1 MNAVTQTVAA
11 EPVSGVEIF
20 VPLAKLKKSPR
31 NARKV
36 PHGEAAIEALA
47 ASIQHKGLI
56 QNLVVEPEV
65 KEDGTPT
72 GYYLVTAGEGRRLA
86 MLLRAKRKQ
95 IKKSEPVRCWLDTA
109 NDPAEIS
116 LDENVTRT
124 PMHPADQFERFAELS
139 NDKGW
144 GAQEIGARFGVSA
157 SVVKQRL
164 RLGAVS
170 PKLLQVYRE
179 DGLTLDQLMA
189 FAITE
194 DHARQEQVFEGLH
207 HNREPWIIRRD
218 MTASNVPATD
228 RRAVFVGADAYIEA
242 GGNIIR
248 DLFSE
253 DRGGFFEDAG
263 LLDMLASERL
273 REIAGDVQAEG
284 WKWAEAHIDYPHAHG
299 MRRFYPQTIA
309 LSDEDE
315 ARLEALSAEH
325 DELAEGYSSYD
336 EMPEEVAAKLEA
348 VSDEIDAISAKRY
361 AYDANV
367 IAHGGAFVVLHHDGT
382 VRIERGF
389 VRPEDEALAD
399 PQPEDEADAIDPEAV
414 EDEQA
419 EDRDEDVQE
428 IEEEDEEPGK
438 PISDSLIRD
447 LSAHRTLALRVALA
461 EQPDMALIALTH
473 TLTAQLFYSYAEA
486 GCLEIRP
493 TVTPLGSHAAGIEDT
508 PLAARASEAHE
519 AWAERMPRDV
529 AALWSFI
536 VALDREQLVALLAH
550 CASRTVNALRVP
562 WDRKPRTLQTAD
574 RLATALTLDM
584 AKDWTPTV
592 DSYLGRVTKA
602 HILEAVAEGVSED
615 AARHIA
621 DKKKPE
627 MAEAA
632 EQRLVGTGWLP
643 AALRTPEPEAEP
655 VEMEEAGGIAQS
667 SEAEAPDTEAQDG
680 EAGVETVEAEAVE
693 QPTEAETDAA
703 EPETEGAEAAYSVA
717 AE

>member
-1 MNAVTQTVAA
+1 MNAVTETVAA

-56 QNLVVEPEV
+56 QNLVIEPET

-72 GYYLVTAGEGRRLA
+72 GHYLVTAGEGRRLA

-95 IKKSEPVRCWLDTA
+95 CKKSEPMRCWLDTA
-109 NDPAEIS
+109 NDPAEVS

-194 DHARQEQVFEGLH
+194 DHSRQEQVFEGLH

-263 LLDMLASERL
+263 LLDMLAVEKL
-273 REIAGDVQAEG
+273 REVAATVEAEG
-284 WKWAEAHIDYPHAHG
+284 WKWTEVHIDYPHAHG
-299 MRRFYPQTIA
+299 MRRFYPQSIA

-315 ARLEALSAEH
+315 ARLEALSTEH

-336 EMPEEVAAKLEA
+336 EMPEDVAAKLEA
-348 VSDEIDAISAKRY
+348 VSDEIDALSEKRST
-361 AYDANV
+361 YDANV
-367 IAHGGAFVVLHHDGT
+367 IAHGGAFVVLHHDGS
-382 VRIERGF
+382 VRVERGF

-399 PQPEDEADAIDPEAV
+399 PQPEDEGDAIDPKAV
-414 EDEQA
+414 EDGPT
-419 EDRDEDVQE
+419 EDGDEDAQE

-438 PISDSLIRD
+438 PISDSLTRD
-447 LSAHRTLALRVALA
+447 LSAHRTLALRVALG
-461 EQPDMALIALTH
+461 ERPELALIVLTH

-486 GCLEIRP
+486 GCLEVRP
-493 TVTPLGSHAAGIEDT
+493 TVTPLGSHADGIEDT
-508 PLAARASEAHE
+508 PLAAKANETRE

-529 AALWSFI
+529 AGLWGFI
-536 VALDREQLVALLAH
+536 VGLDDEKRLALLAH
-550 CASRTVNALRVP
+550 CASRTVNALRLP

-574 RLATALTLDM
+574 RLASALALDV

-602 HILEAVAEGVSED
+602 HIVEAVTEGVSED
-615 AARHIA
+615 AARRIA
-621 DKKKPE
+621 DMKKPD
-627 MAEAA
+627 MAQAA
-632 EQRLVGTGWLP
+632 EQLLAGTGWVP
-643 AALRTPEPEAEP
+643 TVLRTPVAEADQPAAVEAED
-655 VEMEEAGGIAQS
+655 AGIVAQP
-667 SEAEAPDTEAQDG
+667 SEAEVPDTGAEDG
-680 EAGVETVEAEAVE
+680 EAFYA
-693 QPTEAETDAA
+693 
-703 EPETEGAEAAYSVA
+703 VA

>member
-1 MNAVTQTVAA
+1 MNAVTETVAA

-56 QNLVVEPEV
+56 QNLVVEPET

-72 GYYLVTAGEGRRLA
+72 GYFLVTAGEGRRLA

-95 IKKSEPVRCWLDTA
+95 IKKSEPVRCWLDTQ
-109 NDPAEIS
+109 NDPSEIS

-157 SVVKQRL
+157 GVVKQRL

-189 FAITE
+189 FAINE

-228 RRAVFVGADAYIEA
+228 RRAVFVGADAYVEA

-263 LLDMLASERL
+263 LLDMLAAERL
-273 REIAGDVQAEG
+273 REVAGEVEAEG
-284 WKWAEAHIDYPHAHG
+284 WKWTEAHIDFPHSHG
-299 MRRFYPQTIA
+299 LRRFYPEPVT
-309 LSDEDE
+309 LTDEDE

-325 DELAEGYSSYD
+325 DALAEGYESYD
-336 EMPEEVAAKLEA
+336 EMPEDVAAGLEA
-348 VSDEIDAISAKRY
+348 VSDEIDGISAKRS
-361 AYDANV
+361 AFAPSV
-367 IAHGGAFVVLHHDGT
+367 IANGGAFVILNHDGT
-382 VRIERGF
+382 VKIERGF
-389 VRPEDEALAD
+389 VRAEDEALAD
-399 PQPEDEADAIDPEAV
+399 PQPEPEADGEPTEPQTG
-414 EDEQA
+414 EDEQP
-419 EDRDEDVQE
+419 EDGDEDAQE
-428 IEEEDEEPGK
+428 IEEDEEPGK
-438 PISDSLIRD
+438 PISDSLTRD
-447 LSAHRTLALRVALA
+447 LSAYRTLALRVALA
-461 EQPDMALIALTH
+461 DQPDTALIALTH
-473 TLTAQLFYSYAEA
+473 TLTVQLFYSYAEA
-486 GCLEIRP
+486 GCLEVRP
-493 TVTPLGSHAAGIEDT
+493 TVTPLGSHADGIEDT
-508 PLAARASEAHE
+508 PLAARASEQHE

-529 AALWSFI
+529 ADLWGFI
-536 VALDREQLVALLAH
+536 VGLTDERRTALLAH
-550 CASRTVNALRVP
+550 CAARTVNALRLP
-562 WDRKPRTLQTAD
+562 WDRKPRSLQTAD
-574 RLATALTLDM
+574 RLASAVALDV

-602 HILEAVAEGVSED
+602 HIVEAVSEGVSED
-615 AARHIA
+615 AARRIA
-621 DKKKPE
+621 DMKKPD
-627 MAEAA
+627 MAQTA
-632 EQRLVGTGWLP
+632 EQLLAGSGWLP
-643 AALRTPEPEAEP
+643 PVLRTPKAETEQPAPVEAEDLGSVKQP
-655 VEMEEAGGIAQS
+655 
-667 SEAEAPDTEAQDG
+667 SEAEAPDTEAEDG
-680 EAGVETVEAEAVE
+680 EASFA
-693 QPTEAETDAA
+693 
-703 EPETEGAEAAYSVA
+703 VA

>member
-1 MNAVTQTVAA
+1 MNAVTETAAA
-11 EPVSGVEIF
+11 EPVSAVEIF

-56 QNLVVEPEV
+56 QNLVVEPEI

-72 GYYLVTAGEGRRLA
+72 GAYLVTAGEGRRLA

-95 IKKSEPVRCWLDTA
+95 IRKSEPVRCWLDTA

-139 NDKGW
+139 NEKGW

-157 SVVKQRL
+157 GVVKQRL

-218 MTASNVPATD
+218 MTAANVPAAD
-228 RRAVFVGADAYIEA
+228 RRAVFVGADAYVEA
-242 GGNIIR
+242 GGHIIR

-263 LLDMLASERL
+263 LLDTLAAERL
-273 REIAGDVQAEG
+273 REIAGEVQAEG
-284 WKWAEAHIDYPHAHG
+284 WKWTEAHIDYPHAHG
-299 MRRFYPQTIA
+299 MRRFYPQPIA

-315 ARLEALSAEH
+315 ARLEGLSTEH

-336 EMPEEVAAKLEA
+336 EMPEGVAWKLEA
-348 VSDEIDAISAKRY
+348 VSDEIDAISAKRH

-389 VRPEDEALAD
+389 VRLEDEALAD
-399 PQPEDEADAIDPEAV
+399 PQPELEAEGDATAPEAV

-419 EDRDEDVQE
+419 ENGDEDVRE
-428 IEEEDEEPGK
+428 VEEEDEEPGK
-438 PISDSLIRD
+438 PISDSLTRD
-447 LSAHRTLALRVALA
+447 LSAHRTLALRVALG
-461 EQPDMALIALTH
+461 ERPDLALIALTH

-486 GCLEIRP
+486 GCLEVRP
-493 TVTPLGSHAAGIEDT
+493 TVTPLGSHADGIEDT
-508 PLAARASEAHE
+508 PLAAKANEARE

-529 AALWSFI
+529 ADLWGFI
-536 VALDREQLVALLAH
+536 VRLDDEKRLALLAH
-550 CASRTVNALRVP
+550 CASRTVNALRLP
-562 WDRKPRTLQTAD
+562 WDRKPCSLQTAD
-574 RLATALTLDM
+574 RLATALALDV

-602 HILEAVAEGVSED
+602 HIVEAVTESLSED
-615 AARHIA
+615 AARRIA
-621 DKKKPE
+621 DMKKPD
-627 MAEAA
+627 MAQTA
-632 EQRLVGTGWLP
+632 EQLLAGTGWLP
-643 AALRTPEPEAEP
+643 AVLRTPESEQPAP
-655 VEMEEAGGIAQS
+655 VEVEDAGTVGQP
-667 SEAEAPDTEAQDG
+667 SEAEAPETGAEDG
-680 EAGVETVEAEAVE
+680 EASYA
-693 QPTEAETDAA
+693 
-703 EPETEGAEAAYSVA
+703 VA

>member
-1 MNAVTQTVAA
+1 MNAVTETAA
-11 EPVSGVEIF
+11 AAPVSGVEIF
-20 VPLAKLKKSPR
+20 LPLAKLKKSPR

-56 QNLVVEPEV
+56 QNLVVEPEI

-109 NDPAEIS
+109 NDPSEIS

-124 PMHPADQFERFAELS
+124 PMHPADQFERFRELA
-139 NDKGW
+139 DGKGW

-228 RRAVFVGADAYIEA
+228 RRAVFVGADAYVEA

-263 LLDMLASERL
+263 LLDMLATEKL
-273 REIAGDVQAEG
+273 REIAGKVQAEG

-299 MRRFYPQTIA
+299 MRRFYPQAVT
-309 LSDEDE
+309 LSDDDE
-315 ARLEALSAEH
+315 ARLEALSTEH

-336 EMPEEVAAKLEA
+336 EMPEDVAEKLEA
-348 VSDEIDAISAKRY
+348 ISDEIDAISEKRF

-367 IAHGGAFVVLHHDGT
+367 IARGGAFVVLHHDGT

-389 VRPEDEALAD
+389 VRAEDEALAD
-399 PQPEDEADAIDPEAV
+399 SQPEPDADAGTTDPQAG

-419 EDRDEDVQE
+419 EDGDEDVQDF
-428 IEEEDEEPGK
+428 EDEEPGK
-438 PISDSLIRD
+438 PISDSLTRD
-447 LSAHRTLALRVALA
+447 LSAHRTLALRVALG

-486 GCLEIRP
+486 GCLEVRP
-493 TVTPLGSHAAGIEDT
+493 TVTPLGSHADGIEDT
-508 PLAARASEAHE
+508 PLAARASEARE

-529 AALWSFI
+529 ADLWGFI
-536 VALDREQLVALLAH
+536 VNLDDEKRLALLAH
-550 CASRTVNALRVP
+550 CASRTVNALRLP

-574 RLATALTLDM
+574 RLATALALDV

-602 HILEAVAEGVSED
+602 RIVEAVTEGVSED
-615 AARHIA
+615 AARRIA
-621 DKKKPE
+621 DMKKPD
-627 MAEAA
+627 MAQAA
-632 EQRLVGTGWLP
+632 EQLLAGTGWLP
-643 AALRTPEPEAEP
+643 AVLRTAQPEAEQTATVA
-655 VEMEEAGGIAQS
+655 VEDS
-667 SEAEAPDTEAQDG
+667 
-680 EAGVETVEAEAVE
+680 EAVE
-693 QPTEAETDAA
+693 QASK
-703 EPETEGAEAAYSVA
+703 AEAAESPGLDEEASYAVA

>member
-1 MNAVTQTVAA
+1 MTKTVQIETTAA
-11 EPVSGVEIF
+11 EPVSGIEIF
-20 VPLAKLKKSPR
+20 VPLNKLKKSPK

-47 ASIQHKGLI
+47 ASIEHKGLI
-56 QNLVVEPEV
+56 QNLVIEPEM
-65 KEDGTPT
+65 KDEKPT
-72 GYYLVTAGEGRRLA
+72 GAYFVTAGEGRRLA
-86 MLLRAKRKQ
+86 YLLRAKRRQ
-95 IKKSEPVRCWLDTA
+95 IRKNHPVRCRLDTE
-109 NDPAEIS
+109 NDPSEIS

-124 PMHPADQFERFAELS
+124 PMHPADQFERFRELADG
-139 NDKGW
+139 NGW
-144 GAQEIGARFGVSA
+144 GAEEIGARFGVSGG
-157 SVVKQRL
+157 VVKQRL

-194 DHARQEQVFEGLH
+194 DHARQEQVFENLH

-218 MTASNVPATD
+218 MTANNVPADD

-263 LLDMLASERL
+263 LLDMLAVEKL
-273 REIAGDVQAEG
+273 REIADGVQAEG
-284 WKWAEAHIDYPHAHG
+284 WKWVEAHIDYPHAHG
-299 MRRFYPQTIA
+299 MRRFYPQA
-309 LSDEDE
+309 VDLSDEDE
-315 ARLEALSAEH
+315 ARLEALSTEH

-336 EMPEEVAAKLEA
+336 EMPEDVAKKLEA

-399 PQPEDEADAIDPEAV
+399 PQPEDEAEAIEPEAV

-419 EDRDEDVQE
+419 EDSDEEVQDFE
-428 IEEEDEEPGK
+428 DEDEEPGK

-447 LSAHRTLALRVALA
+447 LSAHRTLALRVALG
-461 EQPDMALIALTH
+461 EQPGIALIALTH

-493 TVTPLGSHAAGIEDT
+493 TVTPLGGHAAGIEDT
-508 PLAARASEAHE
+508 PLAVRASEAHD

-529 AALWSFI
+529 ADLWGFI
-536 VALDREQLVALLAH
+536 VALDDEQRMALLAH
-550 CASRTVNALRVP
+550 CASRTVNALRLP

-574 RLATALTLDM
+574 RLATALALDM

-615 AARHIA
+615 AARRIA

-632 EQRLVGTGWLP
+632 EQRLVGKGWLP
-643 AALRTPEPEAEP
+643 AVLRTPEPEAEP
-655 VEMEEAGGIAQS
+655 VETEDAEGIAQP
-667 SEAEAPDTEAQDG
+667 SEAEAPDTGAQDG
-680 EAGVETVEAEAVE
+680 EAVEVEAVE
-693 QPTEAETDAA
+693 QPTEPEAVDADVEPVDEEDAYSIAA
-703 EPETEGAEAAYSVA
+703 E
-717 AE
+717 

>member
-1 MNAVTQTVAA
+1 MNAVTETIAA

-56 QNLVVEPEV
+56 QNLVIEPEV
-65 KEDGTPT
+65 KEDGTQT

-109 NDPAEIS
+109 NDPSEIS

-124 PMHPADQFERFAELS
+124 PMHPADQFERFRELADGKGYGAE
-139 NDKGW
+139 
-144 GAQEIGARFGVSA
+144 EIGARFGVSA
-157 SVVKQRL
+157 GVVKQRL

-218 MTASNVPATD
+218 MTAANVPADD

-284 WKWAEAHIDYPHAHG
+284 WKWAEAHIDYPHTHG
-299 MRRFYPQTIA
+299 FRRFYPQQIA
-309 LSDEDE
+309 LSDEEE
-315 ARLEALSAEH
+315 ARLNAASVEYDQLV
-325 DELAEGYSSYD
+325 EGYDSLD
-336 EMPEEVAAKLEA
+336 EMPEDVAAKVEA
-348 VSDEIDAISAKRY
+348 LDTEIDAVSAKRS
-361 AYDANV
+361 AYDPLV
-367 IAHGGAFVVLHHDGT
+367 IANGGVFVILNHDGT
-382 VRIERGF
+382 VKIERGF

-399 PQPEDEADAIDPEAV
+399 PQPEVQPEDDERAPVIDAG

-419 EDRDEDVQE
+419 EDQQEADEG
-428 IEEEDEEPGK
+428 EDEEPGK

-447 LSAHRTLALRVALA
+447 LSAHRTLALRVALG
-461 EQPDMALIALTH
+461 ERPDLAVMALTH

-486 GCLEIRP
+486 GCLEVRP
-493 TVTPLGSHAAGIEDT
+493 TVTPLGSHADGIEDT
-508 PLAARASEAHE
+508 PLAARTSEQHE

-529 AALWSFI
+529 ADLWGFI
-536 VALDREQLVALLAH
+536 VGLDDGKRLALLAH
-550 CASRTVNALRVP
+550 CASRTVNALRLP
-562 WDRKPRTLQTAD
+562 WDRKPRSLQTAD
-574 RLATALTLDM
+574 RLATALALDV

-592 DSYLGRVTKA
+592 DSYFGRVTKA
-602 HILEAVAEGVSED
+602 HIVEAVTEGVSED
-615 AARHIA
+615 AACRIA
-621 DKKKPE
+621 DMKKPD
-627 MAEAA
+627 MAQTA
-632 EQRLVGTGWLP
+632 EQLLVGTGWLP
-643 AALRTPEPEAEP
+643 AVLRTPEPEQPAADEAEDVGR
-655 VEMEEAGGIAQS
+655 VEQP
-667 SEAEAPDTEAQDG
+667 SEAEAPDTEAEDG
-680 EAGVETVEAEAVE
+680 EASFA
-693 QPTEAETDAA
+693 
-703 EPETEGAEAAYSVA
+703 VA

>member
-1 MNAVTQTVAA
+1 MNAVTETVAA

-36 PHGEAAIEALA
+36 PHAEAAIEALA

-72 GYYLVTAGEGRRLA
+72 GYYLVTAGEGRRQA
-86 MLLRAKRKQ
+86 MLLCAKRKQ
-95 IKKSEPVRCWLDTA
+95 MRKSHPVRCWLDTV
-109 NDPAEIS
+109 NDPSEIS

-139 NDKGW
+139 NEKGW

-157 SVVKQRL
+157 NVVKQRL

-194 DHARQEQVFEGLH
+194 DHSRQEQVFENLH

-218 MTASNVPATD
+218 MTAANVPATD
-228 RRAVFVGADAYIEA
+228 RRAVFVGADAYVEA
-242 GGNIIR
+242 GGTIIR

-263 LLDMLASERL
+263 LLDMLAVEKL
-273 REIAGDVQAEG
+273 REIAGEVQAEG
-284 WKWAEAHIDYPHAHG
+284 WKWTEAHVDYPHAHG
-299 MRRFYPQTIA
+299 MRRFYPQSVP

-315 ARLEALSAEH
+315 ARFEALSTEH

-336 EMPEEVAAKLEA
+336 EMPKDVATRLEA
-348 VSDEIDAISAKRY
+348 VSDEIDAISAKRS
-361 AYDANV
+361 AYDANA

-389 VRPEDEALAD
+389 VRAEDDALAD
-399 PQPEDEADAIDPEAV
+399 PQPEPEAEADVTDRQAV
-414 EDEQA
+414 EDEQ
-419 EDRDEDVQE
+419 DENVHE

-438 PISDSLIRD
+438 PISDSLTRD
-447 LSAHRTLALRVALA
+447 LSAYRTLALRVALA
-461 EQPDMALIALTH
+461 DQPGIALIALTH
-473 TLTAQLFYSYAEA
+473 TLAAQLFYSYAEA
-486 GCLEIRP
+486 GCLEVRP
-493 TVTPLGSHAAGIEDT
+493 TVTPLGSHANGIEDT
-508 PLAARASEAHE
+508 PLAARASEQHE
-519 AWAERMPRDV
+519 VWAERMPRDV
-529 AALWSFI
+529 ADLWSFI
-536 VALDREQLVALLAH
+536 VGLTDEKRIALLAH
-550 CASRTVNALRVP
+550 CAARTVNALRLP
-562 WDRKPRTLQTAD
+562 WDRKPRSLQSAD
-574 RLATALTLDM
+574 RLAGALALDV
-584 AKDWTPTV
+584 ARDWTPTV

-602 HILEAVAEGVSED
+602 HIVEAVTEGVSED
-615 AARHIA
+615 AARRIA
-621 DKKKPE
+621 GMKKPD
-627 MAEAA
+627 MAQAA
-632 EQRLVGTGWLP
+632 EQLLAGTDWLP
-643 AALRTPEPEAEP
+643 AVLRTPKAEQPAPVEAEDTGT
-655 VEMEEAGGIAQS
+655 VAQP
-667 SEAEAPDTEAQDG
+667 SEAEAPETGAEDG
-680 EAGVETVEAEAVE
+680 EAFYA
-693 QPTEAETDAA
+693 
-703 EPETEGAEAAYSVA
+703 VA

>member
-1 MNAVTQTVAA
+1 MNAVTQTVAV

-56 QNLVVEPEV
+56 QNLVVEPET

-109 NDPAEIS
+109 NDPAEVS

-139 NDKGW
+139 RDKGW

-194 DHARQEQVFEGLH
+194 DHARQEAVFEGLH
-207 HNREPWIIRRD
+207 HNLEPWIIRRD

-228 RRAVFVGADAYIEA
+228 RRAVFVGADAYVEA
-242 GGNIIR
+242 GGTIIR

-263 LLDMLASERL
+263 LLDMLAVEKL
-273 REIAGDVQAEG
+273 REVAGEVEAEG
-284 WKWAEAHIDYPHAHG
+284 WKWTEAHIDYPHAHG
-299 MRRFYPQTIA
+299 MRRFYPQA
-309 LSDEDE
+309 VPLSDEDE
-315 ARLEALSAEH
+315 ARLDALSTEH

-336 EMPEEVAAKLEA
+336 EMPEDVAAKLET
-348 VSDEIDAISAKRY
+348 VSDEIDAISEKRS

-389 VRPEDEALAD
+389 VRLEDEALAD
-399 PQPEDEADAIDPEAV
+399 PQPEAESEPADAEAA

-419 EDRDEDVQE
+419 ENDEDAQE
-428 IEEEDEEPGK
+428 IEEDEEPGK
-438 PISDSLIRD
+438 PISDSLTRD
-447 LSAHRTLALRVALA
+447 LSAYRTLALRVALG
-461 EQPDMALIALTH
+461 ERPDMAIIALTH
-473 TLTAQLFYSYAEA
+473 TLTSQLFYSYAEA
-486 GCLEIRP
+486 GCLEVRP
-493 TVTPLGSHAAGIEDT
+493 TVTPLGSHADGIEDT
-508 PLAARASEAHE
+508 PLAARANEARE

-529 AALWSFI
+529 SDLWGFI
-536 VALDREQLVALLAH
+536 VALDNEKRLALLAH
-550 CASRTVNALRVP
+550 CASRTVNALRLP

-574 RLATALTLDM
+574 RLATALALDVN
-584 AKDWTPTV
+584 KDWTPTV

-602 HILEAVAEGVSED
+602 HIVEAVTEGVSED
-615 AARHIA
+615 AARRIA
-621 DKKKPE
+621 DMKKPD
-627 MAEAA
+627 MAQAA
-632 EQRLVGTGWLP
+632 EQLLAGTGWLP
-643 AALRTPEPEAEP
+643 TVLRTPEARAEQP
-655 VEMEEAGGIAQS
+655 A
-667 SEAEAPDTEAQDG
+667 
-680 EAGVETVEAEAVE
+680 TVEAEDAEAVDAEADE
-693 QPTEAETDAA
+693 QP
-703 EPETEGAEAAYSVA
+703 AEAAAIEPQDADEEDAYAVA

>member
-1 MNAVTQTVAA
+1 MNAVTETVAA

-36 PHGEAAIEALA
+36 SHGEAAIEALA

-56 QNLVVEPEV
+56 QNLVVEPET

-109 NDPAEIS
+109 NDPSEIS

-124 PMHPADQFERFAELS
+124 NMHPADEFERFRELA
-139 NDKGW
+139 DGKGW
-144 GAQEIGARFGVSA
+144 GAEEIGARFGKTA
-157 SVVKQRL
+157 AVVKQRL

-194 DHARQEQVFEGLH
+194 DHDRQEQVFANLH

-218 MTASNVPATD
+218 MTASNVPADD
-228 RRAVFVGADAYIEA
+228 RRAVFVGADAYVEA

-263 LLDMLASERL
+263 LLDILAAEKL
-273 REIAGDVQAEG
+273 REVAEQVQAEG
-284 WKWAEAHIDYPHAHG
+284 WQWAEAHIDYPHAHG
-299 MRRFYPQTIA
+299 MRRFYPQSVP

-315 ARLEALSAEH
+315 ARLEALSSEH

-336 EMPEEVAAKLEA
+336 EMPEDVAAKLEA
-348 VSDEIDAISAKRY
+348 VSDEIDAISEKRS

-382 VRIERGF
+382 VRVERGF

-399 PQPEDEADAIDPEAV
+399 PQPEGDAPEPQAG
-414 EDEQA
+414 EDEQP
-419 EDRDEDVQE
+419 EDGDEDVQDAD
-428 IEEEDEEPGK
+428 EDEEPGK
-438 PISDSLIRD
+438 PISDSLTRD

-486 GCLEIRP
+486 GCLEVRP
-493 TVTPLGSHAAGIEDT
+493 TVTPLGSHADGIEDT
-508 PLAARASEAHE
+508 PLAARASEQHK

-529 AALWSFI
+529 ADLWGF
-536 VALDREQLVALLAH
+536 VVGLDDAKRIALLAH
-550 CASRTVNALRVP
+550 CAARTLNALRLP
-562 WDRKPRTLQTAD
+562 WDRKPRSLQTAD
-574 RLATALTLDM
+574 KLASEVALDV

-602 HILEAVAEGVSED
+602 HIVEAVTEGVSED
-615 AARHIA
+615 AARRIA
-621 DKKKPE
+621 DMKKPD
-627 MAEAA
+627 MAQAA
-632 EQRLVGTGWLP
+632 EQLLSGTGWLP
-643 AALRTPEPEAEP
+643 AVLRTPEPEVADRASVEP
-655 VEMEEAGGIAQS
+655 EDADSVEQP
-667 SEAEAPDTEAQDG
+667 SEVGDG
-680 EAGVETVEAEAVE
+680 EASYA
-693 QPTEAETDAA
+693 
-703 EPETEGAEAAYSVA
+703 VA

>member
-1 MNAVTQTVAA
+1 MNAVPETVAA

-36 PHGEAAIEALA
+36 PHGEVAIEALA

-65 KEDGTPT
+65 KDDGTPT
-72 GYYLVTAGEGRRLA
+72 GHYLVTAGEGRRQA
-86 MLLRAKRKQ
+86 MLLCAKRKQ
-95 IKKSEPVRCWLDTA
+95 MRKSHPVRCWLDTV
-109 NDPAEIS
+109 NDPSEIS

-157 SVVKQRL
+157 NVVKQRL

-194 DHARQEQVFEGLH
+194 DHSRQEQVFENLH

-218 MTASNVPATD
+218 MTAANVPATD
-228 RRAVFVGADAYIEA
+228 RRAVFVGADAYVEA
-242 GGNIIR
+242 GGTIIR

-253 DRGGFFEDAG
+253 DQGGFFEDAG
-263 LLDMLASERL
+263 LLDMLAAEKL
-273 REIAGDVQAEG
+273 REIAGEVQAEG

-299 MRRFYPQTIA
+299 MRRFYPQPVA

-315 ARLEALSAEH
+315 ERLEALATEH

-336 EMPEEVAAKLEA
+336 ELPEGVAAKLGA
-348 VSDEIDAISAKRY
+348 VSDEIDAISEKRS
-361 AYDANV
+361 AYHSNV
-367 IAHGGAFVVLHHDGT
+367 IVHGGAFVVLHHDGS
-382 VRIERGF
+382 VRVERGF
-389 VRPEDEALAD
+389 VRAEDEALAD
-399 PQPEDEADAIDPEAV
+399 PQPEQEAEGDATAPEVAEELQDENG
-414 EDEQA
+414 
-419 EDRDEDVQE
+419 DEDVQE
-428 IEEEDEEPGK
+428 IEEDEEPGK
-438 PISDSLIRD
+438 PISDSLTRD

-461 EQPDMALIALTH
+461 DRPDMALIALTH

-486 GCLEIRP
+486 GCLEVRP
-493 TVTPLGSHAAGIEDT
+493 TLTTLGGHADGIEDT
-508 PLAARASEAHE
+508 PLAARASEQHE

-529 AALWSFI
+529 TDLWGFI
-536 VALDREQLVALLAH
+536 VGLTDHMRTALLAH
-550 CASRTVNALRVP
+550 CVSRTVNALRLP
-562 WDRKPRTLQTAD
+562 WDRKPRSLQTAD
-574 RLATALTLDM
+574 RLATALALDV

-602 HILEAVAEGVSED
+602 HIVEAVSEGVSQD
-615 AARHIA
+615 AARRIA
-621 DKKKPE
+621 DMKKPD
-627 MAEAA
+627 MAQAA
-632 EQRLVGTGWLP
+632 EQLLAATGWLP
-643 AALRTPEPEAEP
+643 AVLRTPVAEAVQPAPIE
-655 VEMEEAGGIAQS
+655 VEDVGSAEQPSA
-667 SEAEAPDTEAQDG
+667 AEAPDTGAEDG
-680 EAGVETVEAEAVE
+680 EASYA
-693 QPTEAETDAA
+693 
-703 EPETEGAEAAYSVA
+703 VA

>member
-65 KEDGTPT
+65 KDEKPT

-139 NDKGW
+139 NDRGW
-144 GAQEIGARFGVSA
+144 GAQEIGARFGVSP

-194 DHARQEQVFEGLH
+194 DHARQEQVFENLH

-228 RRAVFVGADAYIEA
+228 RRAVFVGADAYVEA

-263 LLDMLASERL
+263 LLDMLAAEKL
-273 REIAGDVQAEG
+273 REIAGEVQAEG
-284 WKWAEAHIDYPHAHG
+284 WKWTEAHIDYPHAHG

-315 ARLEALSAEH
+315 ARLDALSTEH

-336 EMPEEVAAKLEA
+336 EMPEDVVTKLEA
-348 VSDEIDAISAKRY
+348 VSDEIDAISAKRS
-361 AYDANV
+361 AYDATV
-367 IAHGGAFVVLHHDGT
+367 IVHGGAFVVLHHDGS

-399 PQPEDEADAIDPEAV
+399 PQAEDEGEALDPEAV

-419 EDRDEDVQE
+419 EDGDEDVQE

-438 PISDSLIRD
+438 PISDSLTRD
-447 LSAHRTLALRVALA
+447 LSAHRTLALRVALG
-461 EQPDMALIALTH
+461 ERPDLALIALTH

-486 GCLEIRP
+486 GCLEVRP
-493 TVTPLGSHAAGIEDT
+493 TVMPLGSHADGIEDT
-508 PLAARASEAHE
+508 PLAAKANEARE

-529 AALWSFI
+529 ADLWGFI
-536 VALDREQLVALLAH
+536 VGLDDEKRLALLAH
-550 CASRTVNALRVP
+550 CASRTVNALRLP

-574 RLATALTLDM
+574 RLATALALDM

-632 EQRLVGTGWLP
+632 EQRLAGSGWLP
-643 AALRTPEPEAEP
+643 VALRTPKAEAEQPAP
-655 VEMEEAGGIAQS
+655 VEVEDVGSVEQP
-667 SEAEAPDTEAQDG
+667 SEAEAPDTEAEDG
-680 EAGVETVEAEAVE
+680 EASFA
-693 QPTEAETDAA
+693 
-703 EPETEGAEAAYSVA
+703 VA

>member
-1 MNAVTQTVAA
+1 MTDTVQTEA
-11 EPVSGVEIF
+11 VSGVEIF
-20 VPLAKLKKSPR
+20 VPLNKLKKSPN

-56 QNLVVEPEV
+56 QNLVIEPET

-72 GYYLVTAGEGRRLA
+72 GCYLVTAGEGRRLA

-95 IKKSEPVRCWLDTA
+95 IRKSEVVRCWLDTA
-109 NDPAEIS
+109 NDPSEIS

-179 DGLTLDQLMA
+179 DCLTLDQLMA

-194 DHARQEQVFEGLH
+194 DHARQEQVFENLH

-218 MTASNVPATD
+218 MTAANVPADD
-228 RRAVFVGADAYIEA
+228 RRAVFVGSDAYVEA

-263 LLDMLASERL
+263 LLDMLAIEKL
-273 REIAGDVQAEG
+273 RELAGTVQAEG

-299 MRRFYPQTIA
+299 MRRFYPQTVA
-309 LSDEDE
+309 LSEQDE
-315 ARLEALSAEH
+315 ARLEALSTEH
-325 DELAEGYSSYD
+325 DELADGYSSYD
-336 EMPEEVAAKLEA
+336 EMAEDVAAKLEA
-348 VSDEIDAISAKRY
+348 VSDEIDVISAKCY

-367 IAHGGAFVVLHHDGT
+367 IAHGGVFVVLHHDGT

-389 VRPEDEALAD
+389 VRLEDEALAD
-399 PQPEDEADAIDPEAV
+399 PQPEPEAEGDATGPEV
-414 EDEQA
+414 GEDEQP
-419 EDRDEDVQE
+419 EDGDEDVQE
-428 IEEEDEEPGK
+428 SEEDEEPGK

-461 EQPDMALIALTH
+461 DQSGIALIALTH

-486 GCLEIRP
+486 GCLEVRP
-493 TVTPLGSHAAGIEDT
+493 TATALGSHADGIEDT
-508 PLAARASEAHE
+508 PLAARASEQHE

-529 AALWSFI
+529 ADLWSFI
-536 VALDREQLVALLAH
+536 VGLPDEKRTALLAH
-550 CASRTVNALRVP
+550 CAARTVNALRLP
-562 WDRKPRTLQTAD
+562 WDRKPRSLQTAD
-574 RLATALTLDM
+574 RLARALALDM

-602 HILEAVAEGVSED
+602 HIVEAVTEGVSDD
-615 AARHIA
+615 AARRIA
-621 DKKKPE
+621 DMKKPD
-627 MAEAA
+627 MAQTAQQLLA
-632 EQRLVGTGWLP
+632 GTGWLP
-643 AALRTPEPEAEP
+643 AVLRTPKLEQSAP
-655 VEMEEAGGIAQS
+655 VEVEDAGTVGQQ
-667 SEAEAPDTEAQDG
+667 SEAEAPETGAEDG
-680 EAGVETVEAEAVE
+680 EASYA
-693 QPTEAETDAA
+693 
-703 EPETEGAEAAYSVA
+703 VA

>member
-56 QNLVVEPEV
+56 QNLVIEPETR
-65 KEDGTPT
+65 EDGTPT
-72 GYYLVTAGEGRRLA
+72 GCYLVTAGEGRRLA

-95 IKKSEPVRCWLDTA
+95 IRKSEAVRCWLDTA
-109 NDPAEIS
+109 NDPSEIS

-194 DHARQEQVFEGLH
+194 DHARQEAVFEGLH

-218 MTASNVPATD
+218 MTASNIPATD
-228 RRAVFVGADAYIEA
+228 RRAVFVGANAYVEA
-242 GGNIIR
+242 GGTIIR

-263 LLDMLASERL
+263 LLDMLAVEKL
-273 REIAGDVQAEG
+273 REVAGEIEAEG
-284 WKWAEAHIDYPHAHG
+284 WKWTEAHIDYPHAHG
-299 MRRFYPQTIA
+299 MRRFYPQSVP

-315 ARLEALSAEH
+315 ARLEALSTEH

-336 EMPEEVAAKLEA
+336 EMPEDVAAKLEV
-348 VSDEIDAISAKRY
+348 VSDEIDAISAKRS

-389 VRPEDEALAD
+389 VRLEDEALAD
-399 PQPEDEADAIDPEAV
+399 PQPEPEADADATDPQAGDNEQP
-414 EDEQA
+414 EDG
-419 EDRDEDVQE
+419 DEDVQDF
-428 IEEEDEEPGK
+428 EEEDEEPGK
-438 PISDSLIRD
+438 PISDSLTRD
-447 LSAHRTLALRVALA
+447 LSAYRTLALRVALG
-461 EQPDMALIALTH
+461 ERPDMALIALTH
-473 TLTAQLFYSYAEA
+473 TLTAQLFYSYAEV
-486 GCLEIRP
+486 GCLEVRP
-493 TVTPLGSHAAGIEDT
+493 TVTPLGSHADGIEDT
-508 PLAARASEAHE
+508 PLAARASEARA

-529 AALWSFI
+529 EDLWGFI
-536 VALDREQLVALLAH
+536 VGLDDEKRLALLAH
-550 CASRTVNALRVP
+550 CASRTVNALRLP

-574 RLATALTLDM
+574 RLASALALDV

-602 HILEAVAEGVSED
+602 NIVEAVAEGVSED
-615 AARHIA
+615 AARRIA
-621 DKKKPE
+621 DMKKPD
-627 MAEAA
+627 MAKAA
-632 EQRLVGTGWLP
+632 EQLLAGTGWLP
-643 AALRTPEPEAEP
+643 VVLRTPQPEDEQP
-655 VEMEEAGGIAQS
+655 ETG
-667 SEAEAPDTEAQDG
+667 EAEAAQPHDADEEATY
-680 EAGVETVEAEAVE
+680 A
-693 QPTEAETDAA
+693 
-703 EPETEGAEAAYSVA
+703 VA

>member
-1 MNAVTQTVAA
+1 MNAVAETVAA

-20 VPLAKLKKSPR
+20 VALNKLKKSPH

-56 QNLVVEPEV
+56 QNLVVEPET
-65 KEDGTPT
+65 KEDGTLT

-139 NDKGW
+139 NEKGW

-218 MTASNVPATD
+218 MTAANVPADD
-228 RRAVFVGADAYIEA
+228 RRAVFVGADAYVEA
-242 GGNIIR
+242 GGTIIR

-263 LLDMLASERL
+263 LLDMLATEKL
-273 REIAGDVQAEG
+273 REIADEVQAEG
-284 WKWAEAHIDYPHAHG
+284 WKWIEAHIDYPHAHG
-299 MRRFYPQTIA
+299 MRRFYPQSVA

-315 ARLEALSAEH
+315 ARLEALSTKH

-336 EMPEEVAAKLEA
+336 EMPEDVATKLGA
-348 VSDEIDAISAKRY
+348 VSDEIDAISAKRF

-382 VRIERGF
+382 VRTERGF
-389 VRPEDEALAD
+389 VRLEDEALAD
-399 PQPEDEADAIDPEAV
+399 PQPEAEAIDPEAV
-414 EDEQA
+414 EDEPT
-419 EDRDEDVQE
+419 EDDEDVQE

-438 PISDSLIRD
+438 PISDILTRD
-447 LSAHRTLALRVALA
+447 LSAHRTLALRVALG
-461 EQPDMALIALTH
+461 ERPDLALIALTH

-486 GCLEIRP
+486 GCLEVRP
-493 TVTPLGSHAAGIEDT
+493 TVTPLGSHADGIEDT
-508 PLAARASEAHE
+508 PLAAKANEARE

-529 AALWSFI
+529 ADLWGFI
-536 VALDREQLVALLAH
+536 VGLDDEKRLALLAH
-550 CASRTVNALRVP
+550 CASRTVNALRLP
-562 WDRKPRTLQTAD
+562 WDRKPRSLQTAD
-574 RLATALTLDM
+574 RLASALALDV

-602 HILEAVAEGVSED
+602 HIVEAVTEGVSED
-615 AARHIA
+615 AARRIV
-621 DKKKPE
+621 DMKKPD
-627 MAEAA
+627 MAQAA
-632 EQRLVGTGWLP
+632 EQLLAGTGWLP
-643 AALRTPEPEAEP
+643 AILRTPEPGADQSAPVEAED
-655 VEMEEAGGIAQS
+655 GGIVEQP
-667 SEAEAPDTEAQDG
+667 SEAESPDTGAQDG
-680 EAGVETVEAEAVE
+680 EASYA
-693 QPTEAETDAA
+693 
-703 EPETEGAEAAYSVA
+703 VA

>member
-1 MNAVTQTVAA
+1 MNAVTETAAA

-65 KEDGTPT
+65 KDEKPT

-139 NDKGW
+139 NEKGW
-144 GAQEIGARFGVSA
+144 GAQEIGARFGVSP

-164 RLGAVS
+164 RLGAIS

-218 MTASNVPATD
+218 MTAANVPADD
-228 RRAVFVGADAYIEA
+228 RRAVFVGSDAYVEA
-242 GGNIIR
+242 GGTIIR

-263 LLDMLASERL
+263 LLDMLAAEKL
-273 REIAGDVQAEG
+273 REIAGEVQAEG

-299 MRRFYPQTIA
+299 MRRFYPQSIS

-315 ARLEALSAEH
+315 ARLEALSTEH

-336 EMPEEVAAKLEA
+336 EMPEDVAEKLEA
-348 VSDEIDAISAKRY
+348 ISDEIDAISEKRQ

-414 EDEQA
+414 EDEPT
-419 EDRDEDVQE
+419 EDGDEDEQE

-438 PISDSLIRD
+438 PISDSLTRD
-447 LSAHRTLALRVALA
+447 LSAHRTLALRVALG
-461 EQPDMALIALTH
+461 ERPDLALIALTH
-473 TLTAQLFYSYAEA
+473 TLTAQLFYSYTEA
-486 GCLEIRP
+486 GCLEVRP
-493 TVTPLGSHAAGIEDT
+493 TVTPLGSHADGIEDT
-508 PLAARASEAHE
+508 PLAAKANEARE

-529 AALWSFI
+529 ADLWGFI
-536 VALDREQLVALLAH
+536 VGLDDEKRLALLAH
-550 CASRTVNALRVP
+550 CASRTVNALRLP

-574 RLATALTLDM
+574 RLASALALDV

-602 HILEAVAEGVSED
+602 HIVEAVTEGVSED
-615 AARHIA
+615 AARRIA
-621 DKKKPE
+621 DMKKPD
-627 MAEAA
+627 MAQAA
-632 EQRLVGTGWLP
+632 EQLLAGTGWLP
-643 AALRTPEPEAEP
+643 AVLRTPKPEAEQPAP
-655 VEMEEAGGIAQS
+655 VEAEDVGSVAQP
-667 SEAEAPDTEAQDG
+667 SEAEASDTEAQDG
-680 EAGVETVEAEAVE
+680 EASFA
-693 QPTEAETDAA
+693 
-703 EPETEGAEAAYSVA
+703 VA

>member
-1 MNAVTQTVAA
+1 MNAVTETVAA

-56 QNLVVEPEV
+56 HNLVIEPEV

-144 GAQEIGARFGVSA
+144 GAQEIGARFGVSP

-189 FAITE
+189 FAIAE
-194 DHARQEQVFEGLH
+194 DHARQELVFENLH

-228 RRAVFVGADAYIEA
+228 RRAVFVGADAYVEA

-253 DRGGFFEDAG
+253 DRGGFFEDAS
-263 LLDMLASERL
+263 LLDMLAAEKL
-273 REIAGDVQAEG
+273 REIAGTVQDEG
-284 WKWAEAHIDYPHAHG
+284 WKWTEAHIDYPHAHG

-315 ARLEALSAEH
+315 ARLDALSTEH

-336 EMPEEVAAKLEA
+336 EMPEDVATKLEA
-348 VSDEIDAISAKRY
+348 VSDEIDAISAKRS
-361 AYDANV
+361 AYDASV

-389 VRPEDEALAD
+389 VRAEDEALAD
-399 PQPEDEADAIDPEAV
+399 PQPEGEGEAIDSEAV
-414 EDEQA
+414 EDEQP
-419 EDRDEDVQE
+419 EDGDEDVQE

-438 PISDSLIRD
+438 PISDSLTRD
-447 LSAHRTLALRVALA
+447 LSAYRTLALRVALG
-461 EQPDMALIALTH
+461 ERPDLALIALTH
-473 TLTAQLFYSYAEA
+473 TLTAQLFYSYTEA
-486 GCLEIRP
+486 GCLEVRP
-493 TVTPLGSHAAGIEDT
+493 TVTPLGSHADGIEDT
-508 PLAARASEAHE
+508 PLAAKANEARE
-519 AWAERMPRDV
+519 VWAERMPRDV
-529 AALWSFI
+529 ADLWGFI
-536 VALDREQLVALLAH
+536 VGLDDERRTALLAH
-550 CASRTVNALRVP
+550 CASRTVNALRLP
-562 WDRKPRTLQTAD
+562 WDRKPRSLQTAD
-574 RLATALTLDM
+574 RLASALALDV

-602 HILEAVAEGVSED
+602 HIVEAVTEGVSED
-615 AARHIA
+615 AARRIA
-621 DKKKPE
+621 DMKKPD
-627 MAEAA
+627 MAQTA
-632 EQRLVGTGWLP
+632 EQLLAGSGWLP
-643 AALRTPEPEAEP
+643 AVLRTVQPEAEQAE
-655 VEMEEAGGIAQS
+655 VE
-667 SEAEAPDTEAQDG
+667 
-680 EAGVETVEAEAVE
+680 
-693 QPTEAETDAA
+693 AA
-703 EPETEGAEAAYSVA
+703 EPFGEAEEVPEDTYAVA

>member
-1 MNAVTQTVAA
+1 MNAVTETVAA

-56 QNLVVEPEV
+56 QNLVVEPET

-72 GYYLVTAGEGRRLA
+72 GNYLVTAGEGRRLA

-109 NDPAEIS
+109 NDPSEIS

-124 PMHPADQFERFAELS
+124 PMHPADQFERFRELADGKGYGAE
-139 NDKGW
+139 
-144 GAQEIGARFGVSA
+144 EIGARFGVSA
-157 SVVKQRL
+157 GVVKQRL

-194 DHARQEQVFEGLH
+194 DHDRQEQVFANLH

-218 MTASNVPATD
+218 MTAANVPATD
-228 RRAVFVGADAYIEA
+228 RRAVFVGTDAYVEA

-253 DRGGFFEDAG
+253 DRGGFFEDVG
-263 LLDMLASERL
+263 LLDMLAAEKL
-273 REIAGDVQAEG
+273 REVAEQVQAEG
-284 WKWAEAHIDYPHAHG
+284 WKWTEAHIDYPHAHG
-299 MRRFYPQTIA
+299 MRRFYPQPIA

-315 ARLEALSAEH
+315 ARLEELSAEH

-336 EMPEEVAAKLEA
+336 EMPEDVAAKLEA
-348 VSDEIDAISAKRY
+348 VSDEIDAISAKRS
-361 AYDANV
+361 AFAPTV
-367 IAHGGAFVVLHHDGT
+367 IANGGAFVILNHDGT

-389 VRPEDEALAD
+389 VRAEDEALAD
-399 PQPEDEADAIDPEAV
+399 PQTEPEADGDPTEPPSG
-414 EDEQA
+414 EDEQR
-419 EDRDEDVQE
+419 EDGEDEQE
-428 IEEEDEEPGK
+428 IDEEDEEPGK
-438 PISDSLIRD
+438 PISDSLSRD
-447 LSAHRTLALRVALA
+447 LSAYRTLALRVALA
-461 EQPDMALIALTH
+461 EQPATALIALTH

-486 GCLEIRP
+486 GCIEVRP
-493 TVTPLGSHAAGIEDT
+493 TVIPLESHADGIEDT
-508 PLAARASEAHE
+508 PLAARASEQHE

-529 AALWSFI
+529 ADLWGFI
-536 VALDREQLVALLAH
+536 VALDDEKRTALLAH
-550 CASRTVNALRVP
+550 CAARTVNALRLP
-562 WDRKPRTLQTAD
+562 WDRKPRSLQTAD
-574 RLATALTLDM
+574 RLAGALALDV

-602 HILEAVAEGVSED
+602 HIVEAVSEGVSED
-615 AARHIA
+615 AARRIA
-621 DKKKPE
+621 DMKKPD
-627 MAEAA
+627 MAQAA
-632 EQRLVGTGWLP
+632 EQLLAGTGWLP
-643 AALRTPEPEAEP
+643 PALRTPQPEAEQSAP
-655 VEMEEAGGIAQS
+655 VE
-667 SEAEAPDTEAQDG
+667 EAEAENVAEVDEEAPY
-680 EAGVETVEAEAVE
+680 A
-693 QPTEAETDAA
+693 
-703 EPETEGAEAAYSVA
+703 VA

>member
-1 MNAVTQTVAA
+1 MNAVTETVAA

-56 QNLVVEPEV
+56 QNLVVEPET
-65 KEDGTPT
+65 KDDGTPT
-72 GYYLVTAGEGRRLA
+72 GNYFVTAGEGRRLA

-95 IKKSEPVRCWLDTA
+95 CKKSEPVRCWLDTQ
-109 NDPAEIS
+109 NDPSEIS

-124 PMHPADQFERFAELS
+124 PMHPADQFERFRELADGKGYGAE
-139 NDKGW
+139 
-144 GAQEIGARFGVSA
+144 EIGARFGVSA
-157 SVVKQRL
+157 GVVKQRL

-194 DHARQEQVFEGLH
+194 DHERQEQVFANLH

-218 MTASNVPATD
+218 MTAANVPADD
-228 RRAVFVGADAYIEA
+228 RRAVFVGADAYVEA

-263 LLDMLASERL
+263 LLDILAVEKL
-273 REIAGDVQAEG
+273 RDIAGEVQAEG
-284 WKWAEAHIDYPHAHG
+284 WKWTEAHIDYPHAHG
-299 MRRFYPQTIA
+299 MRRFYPQSVP

-315 ARLEALSAEH
+315 ARLEALSAEY

-336 EMPEEVAAKLEA
+336 EMPEDTAAKLEA
-348 VSDEIDAISAKRY
+348 VSDEIDTISAKCS

-367 IAHGGAFVVLHHDGT
+367 IAHGGAFVVLHHDGS
-382 VRIERGF
+382 VRVERGF
-389 VRPEDEALAD
+389 VRAEDEALAD
-399 PQPEDEADAIDPEAV
+399 PQPEPEESDATEPQMGDGEQPE
-414 EDEQA
+414 DG
-419 EDRDEDVQE
+419 DEDVQDAD
-428 IEEEDEEPGK
+428 EDEEPGK
-438 PISDSLIRD
+438 PISDSLTRD

-461 EQPDMALIALTH
+461 DQPDMALIALTH

-486 GCLEIRP
+486 GCLEVRP
-493 TVTPLGSHAAGIEDT
+493 TVTPLGSHADGIEDT
-508 PLAARASEAHE
+508 PLAARASEQHE

-529 AALWSFI
+529 ADLWGFI
-536 VALDREQLVALLAH
+536 VGLDEAKRIALLAH
-550 CASRTVNALRVP
+550 CAARTVNALRLP
-562 WDRKPRTLQTAD
+562 WDRKPRSLQTAD
-574 RLATALTLDM
+574 RLAGALALDV

-602 HILEAVAEGVSED
+602 HIVEAVTEGVSED
-615 AARHIA
+615 AARRIA
-621 DKKKPE
+621 DMKKPD
-627 MAEAA
+627 MAQAA
-632 EQRLVGTGWLP
+632 EQLLSGTGWLP
-643 AALRTPEPEAEP
+643 AVLRTPEPGGADPAP
-655 VEMEEAGGIAQS
+655 VEPEDADS
-667 SEAEAPDTEAQDG
+667 
-680 EAGVETVEAEAVE
+680 VE
-693 QPTEAETDAA
+693 QPPEVEDSEASYA
-703 EPETEGAEAAYSVA
+703 VA

>member
-1 MNAVTQTVAA
+1 MNAVTETAAA

-20 VPLAKLKKSPR
+20 LPLAKLKKSPR

-56 QNLVVEPEV
+56 QNLVVEPET

-95 IKKSEPVRCWLDTA
+95 IKKSEPVRCWLDTQ
-109 NDPAEIS
+109 NDPAEVS

-139 NDKGW
+139 RDKGW

-157 SVVKQRL
+157 QVVKQRL

-194 DHARQEQVFEGLH
+194 DHARQEVVFERLH

-218 MTASNVPATD
+218 MTAANVPADD
-228 RRAVFVGADAYIEA
+228 RRAVFVGADAYVEA

-263 LLDMLASERL
+263 LLDMLAVEML
-273 REIAGDVQAEG
+273 REVAERVQAEG
-284 WKWAEAHIDYPHAHG
+284 WKWTEAHIDYPHAHG
-299 MRRFYPQTIA
+299 MRRFYPQTIP

-315 ARLEALSAEH
+315 ARVDEAWAEYDLLVVGYDSLDEMPDDVAAKARALDAEMEALSA
-325 DELAEGYSSYD
+325 
-336 EMPEEVAAKLEA
+336 
-348 VSDEIDAISAKRY
+348 KRS

-382 VRIERGF
+382 VRVERGF
-389 VRPEDEALAD
+389 VRAEDEALAD
-399 PQPEDEADAIDPEAV
+399 PQPEPEADADADATDTQAG

-419 EDRDEDVQE
+419 EDVQE
-428 IEEEDEEPGK
+428 VEVDEEPGK
-438 PISDSLIRD
+438 PISDSLTRD
-447 LSAHRTLALRVALA
+447 LSAYKTLALRVALG
-461 EQPDMALIALTH
+461 ERPDMALIALTH
-473 TLTAQLFYSYAEA
+473 TLTAQLFYSYAEV
-486 GCLEIRP
+486 GCLEVRP
-493 TVTPLGSHAAGIEDT
+493 TVTPLGSHADGIEDT
-508 PLAARASEAHE
+508 PLAARASEARD

-529 AALWSFI
+529 ADLWGFI
-536 VALDREQLVALLAH
+536 VALDDEQRMALLAH
-550 CASRTVNALRVP
+550 CASRTVNALRLP

-574 RLATALTLDM
+574 RLATALALDV

-602 HILEAVAEGVSED
+602 HIVEAVAEGVSED
-615 AARHIA
+615 AARRIA
-621 DKKKPE
+621 DMKKPD
-627 MAEAA
+627 MAQAA
-632 EQRLVGTGWLP
+632 EQLLAGTDWLP
-643 AALRTPEPEAEP
+643 TILRTPEPEGEQSAPVDAET
-655 VEMEEAGGIAQS
+655 VERP
-667 SEAEAPDTEAQDG
+667 SEAEAPDTEAEDG
-680 EAGVETVEAEAVE
+680 EAFFA
-693 QPTEAETDAA
+693 
-703 EPETEGAEAAYSVA
+703 VA

>member
-1 MNAVTQTVAA
+1 MNAVTETVAA

-95 IKKSEPVRCWLDTA
+95 IKKSEPVRCWLDTQ
-109 NDPAEIS
+109 NDPSEIS

-170 PKLLQVYRE
+170 PKLLQVYRD

-194 DHARQEQVFEGLH
+194 DHARQEQVFENLH

-228 RRAVFVGADAYIEA
+228 RRAVFVGADAYVEA

-263 LLDMLASERL
+263 LLDMLAAEKL
-273 REIAGDVQAEG
+273 REIAGEVQAEG

-315 ARLEALSAEH
+315 ARLEALSTEH

-336 EMPEEVAAKLEA
+336 EMPEDVAEKLEA
-348 VSDEIDAISAKRY
+348 VSDEIDAISEKRH

-367 IAHGGAFVVLHHDGT
+367 IAHGGVFVVLNHDG
-382 VRIERGF
+382 VPRLERGF
-389 VRPEDEALAD
+389 VRPEDEAPAD
-399 PQPEDEADAIDPEAV
+399 PQPEDEGDAIDPKAV
-414 EDEQA
+414 ENEPT
-419 EDRDEDVQE
+419 EDGDEDAQE
-428 IEEEDEEPGK
+428 IEDEDEDEDEEPGK
-438 PISDSLIRD
+438 PISDSLTRD
-447 LSAHRTLALRVALA
+447 LSAHRTLALRVALG
-461 EQPDMALIALTH
+461 ERPDLALIALTH

-486 GCLEIRP
+486 GCLEVRP
-493 TVTPLGSHAAGIEDT
+493 TVTPLGSHADGIEDT
-508 PLAARASEAHE
+508 PLVATANEARE

-529 AALWSFI
+529 ADLWGFI
-536 VALDREQLVALLAH
+536 VGLDDEKRLALLAH
-550 CASRTVNALRVP
+550 CASRTVNALRLP

-574 RLATALTLDM
+574 RLATALALDV
-584 AKDWTPTV
+584 AKDWAPTV

-602 HILEAVAEGVSED
+602 HIVAAVSEGVSED
-615 AARHIA
+615 AARRIA
-621 DKKKPE
+621 DMKKPD
-627 MAEAA
+627 MAQAA
-632 EQRLVGTGWLP
+632 EQLLAGSGWLP
-643 AALRTPEPEAEP
+643 AVLRTPKPEAEQP
-655 VEMEEAGGIAQS
+655 ASVEVEDVESVEQPSEVEAS
-667 SEAEAPDTEAQDG
+667 DTEAENG
-680 EAGVETVEAEAVE
+680 EASHA
-693 QPTEAETDAA
+693 
-703 EPETEGAEAAYSVA
+703 VA

>member
-1 MNAVTQTVAA
+1 MNAVTETAAA

-20 VPLAKLKKSPR
+20 LPLAKLKKSPK

-56 QNLVVEPEV
+56 QNLVVEPET

-95 IKKSEPVRCWLDTA
+95 IRKSEPVRCWLDTA
-109 NDPAEIS
+109 NDPAEVS

-139 NDKGW
+139 RDKGW

-157 SVVKQRL
+157 GVVKQRL

-194 DHARQEQVFEGLH
+194 DHDRQEQVFANLH

-228 RRAVFVGADAYIEA
+228 RRAVFVGADAYVEA
-242 GGNIIR
+242 GGTIIR

-253 DRGGFFEDAG
+253 DRGGFFEDAA
-263 LLDMLASERL
+263 LLDMLAAEKL
-273 REIAGDVQAEG
+273 REVAEQVQAEG

-299 MRRFYPQTIA
+299 MQRFYPQSVP

-336 EMPEEVAAKLEA
+336 EMPEDVAAKLEA

-389 VRPEDEALAD
+389 VRAEDEALAD
-399 PQPEDEADAIDPEAV
+399 PQPEDEAEGIDPEAV
-414 EDEQA
+414 ADEQV
-419 EDRDEDVQE
+419 DDGDEDVQE

-438 PISDSLIRD
+438 PISDSLTRD

-461 EQPDMALIALTH
+461 EQPSIALIALTH
-473 TLTAQLFYSYAEA
+473 TLAAQLFYSYAEA
-486 GCLEIRP
+486 GCLEVRP
-493 TVTPLGSHAAGIEDT
+493 TVTPLGSHADGIEDT
-508 PLAARASEAHE
+508 PLAARASEQHE

-529 AALWSFI
+529 ADLWGFI
-536 VALDREQLVALLAH
+536 VALDDEKRIALLAH
-550 CASRTVNALRVP
+550 CAARTVNALRLP
-562 WDRKPRTLQTAD
+562 WDRKPRSLQTAD
-574 RLATALTLDM
+574 RLASALALDV

-602 HILEAVAEGVSED
+602 HIAEAVIEGVSED
-615 AARHIA
+615 AARRIA
-621 DKKKPE
+621 DMKKPD
-627 MAEAA
+627 MAQAA
-632 EQRLVGTGWLP
+632 EQLLAGTGWLP
-643 AALRTPEPEAEP
+643 AVLRTAQPT
-655 VEMEEAGGIAQS
+655 IAD
-667 SEAEAPDTEAQDG
+667 AADAEAQDE
-680 EAGVETVEAEAVE
+680 EASFA
-693 QPTEAETDAA
+693 
-703 EPETEGAEAAYSVA
+703 VA